1 MDQNDAYGF
10 TTTPLRLT
18 CHGSSGS
25 DVTVPASVSLTAT
38 SNFMG
43 SLGAVFQ
50 SSRCTSIQGYTI
62 FNTSIRYYVKY
73 LI

>member
-1 MDQNDAYGF
+1 MLLLFMDQNDAYGF

-18 CHGSSGS
+18 CHRSSGS
-25 DVTVPASVSLTAT
+25 DVTVPASVSLTTT

-50 SSRCTSIQGYTI
+50 SSRCTSI
-62 FNTSIRYYVKY
+62 RW
-73 LI
+73 